1 MTIKLIISL
10 SNKDTPKYI
19 EVGNIT
25 PLSISNF
32 KAEIGSSDL
41 LSQFDLNPL
50 ADPNIN
56 YNLLWSTIDQAKT
69 KHIPKKSNK
78 FNKRKHKKEPWMTNN
93 LLVRINRK
101 NDMYREWKS
110 TNNNE
115 EYEIKKI
122 NFKTFDNIITEE
134 IKNAK
139 HQYYFDTFTS
149 HKNNIKK
156 PWKTIDETLNRG
168 KSRTQFPNEFTI
180 DNKSITDH
188 KEIADQFNIFLQ
200 ILVLN

>member
-1 MTIKLIISL
+1 
-10 SNKDTPKYI
+10 
-19 EVGNIT
+19 
-25 PLSISNF
+25 
-32 KAEIGSSDL
+32 
-41 LSQFDLNPL
+41 
-50 ADPNIN
+50 
-56 YNLLWSTIDQAKT
+56 
-69 KHIPKKSNK
+69 
-78 FNKRKHKKEPWMTNN
+78 MTNN

-156 PWKTIDETLNRG
+156 TWKTIDETLNRG

-188 KEIADQFNIFLQ
+188 KEIADQFNIFFCKYWC
-200 ILVLN
+200 

>member
-1 MTIKLIISL
+1 
-10 SNKDTPKYI
+10 
-19 EVGNIT
+19 
-25 PLSISNF
+25 
-32 KAEIGSSDL
+32 
-41 LSQFDLNPL
+41 
-50 ADPNIN
+50 
-56 YNLLWSTIDQAKT
+56 
-69 KHIPKKSNK
+69 
-78 FNKRKHKKEPWMTNN
+78 MTNN

-156 PWKTIDETLNRG
+156 TWKTIDETLNRG

-188 KEIADQFNIFLQ
+188 KEIADQFNIFFANIGAKLK
-200 ILVLN
+200 IDR